1 MHKRITVPATL
12 AVLLAAGAAGSAGA
26 AEVAIDLNN
35 WSKRGP
41 TANGNWTVAADGS
54 NVFQSVNGNPTFFVS
69 DTDEINTTLRGRIKV
84 ETTGDDDF
92 IGFVMGFNAPTTTGN
107 DMDYWLFDWKQGT
120 QGSGGFTAFEGF
132 AFSRVQGTITNYIPG
147 FWGRTDSAGFD
158 NLATNYGAGL
168 GWADNV
174 EYDFTIL
181 YQDNRVK
188 IDIAGGAFG
197 AGTTVF
203 DLAGTFGNG
212 RFGFYNYSQASVRYS
227 GLTEE
232 DTPPPPPPPPPPT
245 GVPAPG
251 SLALAGLGLLMAQV
265 ARRRRR

>member
-1 MHKRITVPATL
+1 MTTPSITALVAAGPVAATL
-12 AVLLAAGAAGSAGA
+12 LLSASLA
-26 AEVAIDLNN
+26 SATPIPVDLNN

-41 TANGNWTVAADGS
+41 SANGNWVVAGDGS
-54 NVFQSVNGNPTFFVS
+54 SVLQTVNGDPTFFVS
-69 DTDEINTTLRGRIKV
+69 DTDQINTTLRGRIRV
-84 ETTGDDDF
+84 ETTSDDDL
-92 IGFVMGFNAPTTTGN
+92 IGFVFGFNGPDTTGN
-107 DMDYWLFDWKQGT
+107 DMDFWLFDWKQAS
-120 QGSGGFTAFEGF
+120 QASGGFTAFEGF
-132 AFSRVQGTITNYIPG
+132 AFSRVNGSITNYIPG

-168 GWADNV
+168 GWQDNV

-203 DLAGTFGNG
+203 DLSGSFGTG

-232 DTPPPPPPPPPPT
+232 DTPPPPP
-245 GVPAPG
+245 GEVPVPG
-251 SLALAGLGLLMAQV
+251 TLALAALGLLMTRV
-265 ARRRRR
+265 ARRRAA